1 MSLLTPPRAL
11 LRRLRFDTDF
21 REHDESLLDKRDEE
35 DEREEKVK
43 KVRFAGSVQVLRGV
57 LRSAYLL
64 LFSGPPNQYIPF
76 PQLPAMPR

>member
-1 MSLLTPPRAL
+1 MILMKSNGRNLHHRAFL
-11 LRRLRFDTDF
+11 
-21 REHDESLLDKRDEE
+21 EEE

-43 KVRFAGSVQVLRGV
+43 KVRFAGSVQVLKGI

-64 LFSGPPNQYIPF
+64 LFSGPPNQYVPF